1 MKLVGAGLRGVKV
14 LGMNSPVSN
23 LLLEKCLCLI
33 LSQYLYVFLKLPG
46 VTECWFTNF
55 TKLGGYS
62 GLFYL
67 L

>member
-14 LGMNSPVSN
+14 LGMNIPVSS

-33 LSQYLYVFLKLPG
+33 LSQYLYVFLKFPG

-55 TKLGGYS
+55 M
-62 GLFYL
+62 
-67 L
+67 

>member
-14 LGMNSPVSN
+14 LGMNSPVSS
-23 LLLEKCLCLI
+23 LLLEKCLSH
-33 LSQYLYVFLKLPG
+33 SQYLYVFLKPPG

-55 TKLGGYS
+55 TKLGGHS

>member
-14 LGMNSPVSN
+14 LGMNIPVSN

-55 TKLGGYS
+55 T
-62 GLFYL
+62 
-67 L
+67 